1 MKTLRLLSILLLGF
15 IMLSCSRGGT
25 YRLYLRYQPP
35 RDFPTLQEKV
45 GPSLAVAPFKDER
58 ADTLYLGFYAPLA
71 GSFLYF
77 RSDPFPLEK
86 AMTEMISQVPS
97 QYGIKTVAV
106 SNWDGQPDSVNE
118 LETDSVLM
126 IQIKRF
132 WIEGNAGP
140 LGTDI
145 TASINLVFHLGVK
158 KEKKVF
164 TRNIDLERKM
174 KDTRLTP
181 GLAEQTIN
189 RMLEEIF
196 DTYFSN
202 PY

>member
-1 MKTLRLLSILLLGF
+1 MKSLRWLSILLLGL

-25 YRLYLRYQPP
+25 YRLYLRYQPA

-45 GPSLAVAPFKDER
+45 GLNLAVAPFKDAR
-58 ADTLYLGFYAPLA
+58 PDTLYIGLYAPLA
-71 GSFLYF
+71 GSFSYF
-77 RSDPFPLEK
+77 RSEPLVLEK
-86 AMTEMISQVPS
+86 ALTDLISQVPS
-97 QYGIKTVAV
+97 QYGIKTVAAP
-106 SNWDGQPDSVNE
+106 SWDGQPDSVNE
-118 LETDSVLM
+118 LETDSILM
-126 IQIKRF
+126 IEIKRF

-145 TASINLVFHLGVK
+145 KASISLVFHLGVK

-189 RMLEEIF
+189 RMLTEIL